1 MLEAVRTTASPAM
14 IWTIVVVMSIFTAI
28 LVAATAVAD
37 AVQRRQVRRQY
48 MMLRRAP
55 GPVRVGAGGTVSDAA
70 VGAGEPEPA
79 AAGLP
84 SQRTPEDMTSGQRG
98 SRRPDAEPEGMPAAG
113 AERMDPVNPVPAQR
127 RDAARQAGPAA
138 GQPPVPDPAEAPT
151 QPMPAQ
157 RTGESD
163 RAERSF
169 AGLANPDP
177 EVPDSDD
184 PNQP

>member
-14 IWTIVVVMSIFTAI
+14 IWTIVVVMSFFTAF

-55 GPVRVGAGGTVSDAA
+55 GPVGVEAGGTVSDAA
-70 VGAGEPEPA
+70 VGAGEPA

-84 SQRTPEDMTSGQRG
+84 SQRTSEEMRTGQG
-98 SRRPDAEPEGMPAAG
+98 VPAAG
-113 AERMDPVNPVPAQR
+113 AARMHAVNSVPAQR
-127 RDAARQAGPAA
+127 QDAARQAGTAA
-138 GQPPVPDPAEAPT
+138 GQPPVQDPTEAPT
-151 QPMPAQ
+151 EPIPASPAQPMPAQ
-157 RTGESD
+157 RSGESD

-169 AGLANPDP
+169 AGPANTDP
-177 EVPDSDD
+177 EDADPHDPD
-184 PNQP
+184 QP